1 MKARL
6 KFEKALLQ
14 LDRGREGDGVTSLR
28 EAIASAEAED
38 DGVTLVRS
46 LVCLGELLSN
56 TNQFE
61 ASNLLNRA
69 IQIEIEP
76 DLLAWE
82 KARAIE
88 ILSLLK

>member
-1 MKARL
+1 MNARL

-14 LDRGREGDGVTSLR
+14 LDRGREEDGMTSLR
-28 EAIASAEAED
+28 EAIASAEAEND
-38 DGVTLVRS
+38 SVTLVRS

-56 TNQFE
+56 TNQLG

-69 IQIEIEP
+69 IRIEIEP

-88 ILSLLK
+88 ILSMLK

>member
-38 DGVTLVRS
+38 DDITLVRS
-46 LVCLGELLSN
+46 LVCLGEFLSS

-76 DLLAWE
+76 DLLSWE

-88 ILSLLK
+88 ILRLLK